1 MREFLSRIKADFLL
15 SSVICIALGIV
26 FIIWRASVLEVVA
39 NILAVVL
46 IIVGAIYVCSF
57 FMRIITNGLSVA
69 MGLIVLAVGI
79 WFMIQPR
86 IVVELIPIVI
96 GLVLIFH
103 SIRSIIEA
111 IDARKYGYGG
121 WNIGLVFSIISLVCG
136 IICVTNAFDLMKTAT
151 AIVGVILIFN
161 GISNIWITG
170 CATSAE
176 NKYNKK
182 KEFEAQ
188 FVEDKEDN
196 SI

>member
-111 IDARKYGYGG
+111 IDARKYGYGA
-121 WNIGLVFSIISLVCG
+121 WNVGLIVSVISLVFG
-136 IICVTNAFDLMKTAT
+136 ILCVTNAFNIMKTAT
-151 AIVGVILIFN
+151 VVVGIILIFN
-161 GISNIWITG
+161 GVSNIWITSR
-170 CATSAE
+170 ATKAE
-176 NKYNKK
+176 SMYNKQQ
-182 KEFEAQ
+182 EFEAKSA
-188 FVEDKEDN
+188 EDSEDEK
-196 SI
+196 

>member
-111 IDARKYGYGG
+111 IDARKYGYGA
-121 WNIGLVFSIISLVCG
+121 WNVGLIVSVISLVFG
-136 IICVTNAFDLMKTAT
+136 ILCVTNAFNIMKTAT
-151 AIVGVILIFN
+151 VVVGIILIFN
-161 GISNIWITG
+161 GVSNIWITSR
-170 CATSAE
+170 ATKAE
-176 NKYNKK
+176 SMYNKQQ
-182 KEFEAQ
+182 ELEAK
-188 FVEDKEDN
+188 FVEDSEDEK
-196 SI
+196 

>member
-26 FIIWRASVLEVVA
+26 FIIWRATVLEVVA

-111 IDARKYGYGG
+111 IDARKYGYGA
-121 WNIGLVFSIISLVCG
+121 WNVGLIFSVISLVFG
-136 IICVTNAFDLMKTAT
+136 ILCVTNAFNIMKTAT
-151 AIVGVILIFN
+151 VVVGIILIFN
-161 GISNIWITG
+161 GVSNIWITSR
-170 CATSAE
+170 ATKAE
-176 NKYNKK
+176 SMYNKQQ
-182 KEFEAQ
+182 EFEAK
-188 FVEDKEDN
+188 FVEDSEDEK
-196 SI
+196 